1 MIDTAWR
8 DLNATQRDILVA
20 LALDP
25 GQTGVGINDSL
36 GRERRNHAT
45 VQKNLASLREFG
57 FVESAET
64 DLPGQTK
71 HHRLTDAGVTLVDGN
86 IVAVARAIEGDA

>member
-20 LALDP
+20 LALDA
-25 GQTGVGINDSL
+25 GQTGVGINDTL

-45 VQKNLASLREFG
+45 IQKNLASLREYG
-57 FVESAET
+57 FVESSDT
-64 DLPGQTK
+64 TLPGQTK
-71 HHRLTDAGVTLVDGN
+71 HHHLTDAGATLVDAN
-86 IVAVARAIEGDA
+86 VVAVGRAIEGE

>member
-25 GQTGVGINDSL
+25 GQTGVGINDAL

-45 VQKNLASLREFG
+45 VQKNLASLRAYG
-57 FVESAET
+57 FVDSSDT

-71 HHRLTDAGVTLVDGN
+71 HHRLTDAGEALVDGN
-86 IVAVARAIEGDA
+86 IVAVARELDA